1 MRRDR
6 FERLVLDALESMPRR
21 FREAIR
27 NVAIIIED
35 APTPELLGDMAIDP
49 PDTLLGLYDGVP
61 LPERDWGHG
70 NAGPDRITLFQEPI
84 EQASQNDDE
93 IIVTIGETII
103 HEFGHY
109 FGLSEEEIE
118 EIEERHWRQGHD

>member
-49 PDTLLGLYDGVP
+49 PDTLFGLYEGVP
-61 LPERDWGHG
+61 LPERDWDSRQRL
-70 NAGPDRITLFQEPI
+70 ARPDHP
-84 EQASQNDDE
+84 
-93 IIVTIGETII
+93 
-103 HEFGHY
+103 
-109 FGLSEEEIE
+109 LSGTD
-118 EIEERHWRQGHD
+118 RGRRARTTTRSS